1 MRFNI
6 KWLDYLFVLRPI
18 LFFPIWTVFL
28 AGYYCAFRFS
38 TPRSDSGGSVIWV
51 LFLYTLL
58 MGSVFIINQIA
69 DIKSD
74 KRNGKLFLIANGHMS
89 KRTAYLEASL
99 LALISLLISFSFHLR
114 LGFLFLI
121 AFLIAGFFYSLK
133 PFCWKDRP
141 YLGLL
146 VNILG
151 GYLTFS
157 VGWFTVADLGLGSS
171 LHSLPYLLA
180 IIAVYYYTT
189 LPDIKGDRDSG
200 KITFGV
206 KYGFKKTIYFAL
218 AAEILA
224 VVFSVITQDPVM
236 FFPAVVALPFFIWTT
251 RTQTLRGVIRTT
263 RLSILFLSLA
273 VCVKFPLYL
282 PLLLFVAMISRWYYQ
297 HRFGLE
303 YPSLA
308 AE

>member
-6 KWLDYLFVLRPI
+6 KRLDYLFVLRPV

-28 AGYYCAFRFS
+28 AGYYCAIRFS
-38 TPRSDSGGSVIWV
+38 RSRSDLEGSAIWV

-74 KRNGKLFLIANGHMS
+74 KRNGKLFLIANGHIS
-89 KRTAYLEASL
+89 KRAAYLEASL
-99 LALISLLISFSFHLR
+99 LALISLSISFLFYPR

-121 AFLIAGFFYSLK
+121 AFLITGVFYSLR

-146 VNILG
+146 VNVLG

-157 VGWFTVADLGLGSS
+157 VGWFTVADLGVGSS
-171 LHSLPYLLA
+171 LHSFPYLLA

-224 VVFSVITQDPVM
+224 IIFSIITRDPVM
-236 FFPAVVALPFFIWTT
+236 FFPAMVALPFFIWTT
-251 RTQTLRGVIRTT
+251 RTQTLKEVVRTT

-273 VCVKFPLYL
+273 VCVKFPLYF
-282 PLLLFVAMISRWYYQ
+282 PLLLFVAMISRWYYR

-303 YPSLA
+303 YPSLVA
-308 AE
+308 G